1 MAVAAPSNVAILYIG
16 LVLAKG
22 LFNSFP
28 RFLHS
33 AGIIVRCR
41 EPLLIKKTLLLKDI
55 LLSIRMTQVQMDRID
70 IENFCS
76 RLQHILS

>member
-33 AGIIVRCR
+33 AWIIVRCR
-41 EPLLIKKTLLLKDI
+41 EPLLIKKNLTPKRYI
-55 LLSIRMTQVQMDRID
+55 V
-70 IENFCS
+70 EY
-76 RLQHILS
+76 